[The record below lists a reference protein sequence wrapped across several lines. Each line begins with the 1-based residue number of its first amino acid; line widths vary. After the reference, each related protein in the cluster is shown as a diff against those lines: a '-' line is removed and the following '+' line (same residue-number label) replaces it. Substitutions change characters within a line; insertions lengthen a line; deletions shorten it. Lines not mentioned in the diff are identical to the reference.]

1 MPDIAIKFD
10 NISKRYEKGSS
21 TIRESISKLF
31 RGTTDQNYSTL
42 ENTASDSNVFWALK
56 DVSFE
61 VKKGNTLGIIGP
73 NGAGKS
79 TILKLLAGITEPT
92 SGKITINGKIG
103 VLIELGAGFHPE
115 FTGRENIY
123 LNGAIMG
130 MSKKDINEKFAAIVD
145 FAELHEFID
154 TPVKHYSS
162 GMYLRLGF
170 SIAAHLEPDILLID
184 EVLAVGDAPFQAK
197 CLKKIGEL
205 KQSGVIMVLVSHN
218 LHSIRILCNKT
229 ILLNQGNIVFYGET
243 ETAINNYTDLITKK
257 TEVSCNEEVKFK
269 SKVKEVKDKAEI
281 LGVEFL
287 NSQNIR
293 KNIYYTG
300 EKFILAIR
308 YIAHCKIDNPVF
320 TLGIYSFDG
329 TLYAGHST
337 ALDGFHMESIEGN
350 GTVRVEFEHI
360 PLLPGIYEISV
371 GIFDKEG
378 LSPYDWHQKKYKFH
392 VASGGSK
399 ATGLFYLPHKWII
412 E

>member
-21 TIRESISKLF
+21 TIRESIAKLF
-31 RGTTDQNYSTL
+31 RGSKDQNYLTHESP
-42 ENTASDSNVFWALK
+42 ASRSNAFWALK
-56 DVSFE
+56 DVNFE

-92 SGKITINGKIG
+92 TGKITINGKIG

-130 MSKKDINEKFAAIVD
+130 MGKKEINEKFDNIVD
-145 FAELHEFID
+145 FAELQEFID

-162 GMYLRLGF
+162 GMYVRLGF

-184 EVLAVGDAPFQAK
+184 EVLAVGDASFQAK

-218 LHSIRILCNKT
+218 LHSIRILCDKT
-229 ILLNQGNIVFYGET
+229 ILLNQGNIIFYGET

-257 TEVSCNEEVKFK
+257 TEPSSTEEVKFR
-269 SKVKEVKDKAEI
+269 SKDKEKKDKAEI
-281 LGVEFL
+281 LEIEFL
-287 NSQNIR
+287 NNQNL
-293 KNIYYTG
+293 KKDVYYTG
-300 EKFILAIR
+300 EKLILAIK
-308 YIAHCKIDNPVF
+308 YLAHCKIDNPVF
-320 TLGIYSFDG
+320 TLGIYSIDG
-329 TLYAGHST
+329 ILYAGHST
-337 ALDGFHMESIEGN
+337 ALDGFHIDSIEGY
-350 GTVRVEFEHI
+350 GTVKVEFEHLS
-360 PLLPGIYEISV
+360 LLPGIYEISV

-378 LSPYDWHQKKYKFH
+378 LSPYDWHQKSYRLH
-392 VASGGSK
+392 VVAGGRK
-399 ATGLFYLPHKWII
+399 ATGLFYFNHRWQV